1 MKNLLL
7 ILIIALLSSS
17 CKKDELESG
26 PLTAG
31 SNQYINNW
39 IYDNM
44 EFYYYWSEE
53 LPTKKITTEDPES
66 YFYNLLSPSDRF
78 SWIQGDF
85 DQLLSSLRGVNKE
98 AGYEF
103 ILYRDPNSENDIIG
117 QISYIKSNS
126 PAAKLNLQRGDL
138 FDAINTISITI
149 DNYQALLREITENH
163 TLNIRRYDFT
173 SEIFEPLGTISFTT
187 DIVAEN
193 PILLDSVYEIGT
205 NKVAYLVY
213 NLFSVGSQ
221 EDSQEYLAEMDAVF
235 GSFKSQGIN
244 KLIIDLRYNG
254 GGAEAATINLASLV
268 GSNISNQDIFVKR
281 KYSKAFEA
289 ALIERYG
296 EIILNKYFVDKA
308 ENIGAQLENSE
319 VIILTSSR
327 TASASEL
334 LINGLQPYMNV
345 FLIGDQTVGK
355 NVGSTTIYDE
365 DDSENNYGMQPIITQ
380 SFNSNNSSDYENGF
394 APNISTLDNS
404 LRKKQLGDI
413 NEIMLASALE
423 YINNLARKDHDSPE
437 LNYEKLDLLFSSQEL
452 KRNFGTYH
460 IESKK
465 DDLY

>member
-1 MKNLLL
+1 MKNLLF

-17 CKKDELESG
+17 CKKDELAQE
-26 PLTAG
+26 PLTPG

-44 EFYYYWSEE
+44 EFYYYWSTE
-53 LPTKKITTEDPES
+53 LPVKDITTEDPES
-66 YFYNLLSPSDRF
+66 YFYDLLSPSDRF

-85 DQLLSSLRGVNKE
+85 DQLLNSLRGVNKE

-103 ILYRDPNSENDIIG
+103 ILYRDADSDSDLIA

-126 PAAKLNLQRGDL
+126 PASQSNLRRGDL
-138 FDAINTISITI
+138 FNKINNTTITL
-149 DNYQALLREITENH
+149 DNYQALLNEINENH
-163 TLNIRRYDFT
+163 TLNLTRYDFT
-173 SEIFEPLGTISFTT
+173 NEVFESIGTVNLTT

-193 PILLDSVYEIGT
+193 PILLDSVYEVGRHKI
-205 NKVAYLVY
+205 AYLVY

-244 KLIIDLRYNG
+244 KLILDLRYNS

-268 GSNISNQDIFVKR
+268 GSNISNKDVFVKR
-281 KYSKAFEA
+281 KYSELFEA

-296 EIILNKYFVDKA
+296 EVILNKYFVDKA
-308 ENIGAQLENSE
+308 ENIGGLLENSE

-334 LINGLQPYMNV
+334 LINGLKPYMNIL
-345 FLIGDQTVGK
+345 LIGDQTVGK

-365 DDSENNYGMQPIITQ
+365 QDPENNYGMQPIITQ
-380 SFNSNNSSDYENGF
+380 SFNRDNSSNYENGF
-394 APNISTLDNS
+394 TPEIRIIDNS
-404 LRKKQLGDI
+404 RIKKQLGDV
-413 NEIMLASALE
+413 NELMLSSALN
-423 YINNLARKDHDSPE
+423 YVDNVAKKDRYQLRVDYKE
-437 LNYEKLDLLFSSQEL
+437 LEIILSSQEL

-465 DDLY
+465 DDLF